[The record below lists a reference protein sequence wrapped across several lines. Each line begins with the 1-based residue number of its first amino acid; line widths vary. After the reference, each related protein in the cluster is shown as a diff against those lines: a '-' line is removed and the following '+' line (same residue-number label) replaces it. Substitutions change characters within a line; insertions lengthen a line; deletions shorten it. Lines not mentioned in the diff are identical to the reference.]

1 MCAMLGDMSELTEP
15 VRVLESEVITPDPP
29 EAFTAYELISM
40 KRLAS
45 ASYRRSA
52 RRAQD
57 NIESGAAAHFAGADA
72 DAIKAANF
80 GSITRKVEAW
90 LDATWASVWDVMLAE
105 GADAAD
111 EAGARERWIEATKL
125 EGSRLGILHPSPMS
139 AEGEGETVGEA
150 RWQAVGKLKMKVDG
164 PLPRD
169 LEIVVIS
176 EGTRGMLGVGQEPAR
191 VLARM
196 PAA

>member
-1 MCAMLGDMSELTEP
+1 MLGDMSELTEHA
-15 VRVLESEVITPDPP
+15 RVLESEVITPDPP

-40 KRLAS
+40 RRLAS
-45 ASYRRSA
+45 AAYRRSA
-52 RRAQD
+52 KRAQE
-57 NIESGAAAHFAGADA
+57 NIETGRIRSFPGGDA
-72 DAIKAANF
+72 DANKAANF
-80 GSITRKVEAW
+80 GSIVSKVEEW
-90 LDATWASVWDVMLAE
+90 LDATWARVWEAMLAE

-111 EAGARERWIEATKL
+111 EAGSRERWTEATKL

-139 AEGEGETVGEA
+139 AEGEGVTVGEA
-150 RWQAVGKLKMKVDG
+150 RWQAVEKLKMKLDG
-164 PLPRD
+164 APPPRD

-176 EGTRGMLGVGQEPAR
+176 EGTRGLLGVGQEPAR